1 MAAAKVRITNDATAA
16 SVETI
21 SNERGEF
28 TLSFLPPG
36 LYTLDASVPG
46 FKSFHRTGV
55 RLDSGQQA
63 RFVIELEIGTNAEQ
77 VTVTSEVA
85 PVQDAS
91 PTLNDRLSQRQIT
104 ELPQTRRDFTQLLL
118 LEPGFRTKDPGVFS
132 FNGLAE
138 GGSTVTVDGVDGAG
152 DVETSST
159 SMYQGFNFINVLS
172 QEAIS
177 EVVTSKGVYSADTA
191 RTFGGNINLI
201 TRSGTNQLHGS
212 LFENWQNDIL
222 NSRYALLTPAQV

>member
-1 MAAAKVRITNDATAA
+1 MRPFSLLLGVFFAGSALAQRTTATLYGIVQDSSSAVVAAAKVRLTNDATAA

-28 TLSFLPPG
+28 TLSFLPSG

-91 PTLNDRLSQRQIT
+91 PTLNDRLTQQQIQQ
-104 ELPQTRRDFTQLLL
+104 LPQTRRDFTQ
-118 LEPGFRTKDPGVFS
+118 
-132 FNGLAE
+132 
-138 GGSTVTVDGVDGAG
+138 
-152 DVETSST
+152 
-159 SMYQGFNFINVLS
+159 
-172 QEAIS
+172 
-177 EVVTSKGVYSADTA
+177 
-191 RTFGGNINLI
+191 
-201 TRSGTNQLHGS
+201 
-212 LFENWQNDIL
+212 
-222 NSRYALLTPAQV
+222 